1 MQYIV
6 YDGESRDVRFEG
18 ECTNTLKDDSILA
31 RRTGPDGPVSIKC
44 SSASPNPRD
53 SICYYILRQRL
64 RIVMS
69 LYPLGVELDGATPGD
84 VSGGLHCW

>member
-18 ECTNTLKDDSILA
+18 ECTITLKDDGILA
-31 RRTGPDGPVSIKC
+31 RQTGPDGPVLMKG

-53 SICYYILRQRL
+53 SICYILRQRFL
-64 RIVMS
+64 AEMTGGKVIVKRVS
-69 LYPLGVELDGATPGD
+69 ASIAFQVVVEKG
-84 VSGGLHCW
+84 S